1 MQHFAVIGLSVLSRG
16 SRCSFPIM
24 GIGRSDFA
32 LRPTEKSR
40 ALELMPGQNSTTQFL
55 TAYELRTTG
64 APSLASASFAAA
76 SLAALAAAERA
87 PRPES
92 KLNWRIL

>member
-1 MQHFAVIGLSVLSRG
+1 MQHFAVIGLSVLSGG

-24 GIGRSDFA
+24 GIDERDFDWQFDREITTVDLARGRNGTA
-32 LRPTEKSR
+32 
-40 ALELMPGQNSTTQFL
+40 QFR

-64 APSLASASFAAA
+64 VASLASASFAAA

>member
-1 MQHFAVIGLSVLSRG
+1 MQHFAVIGLSPAFTRKPVFIPHYGHRWTLFRFASDREITTLDLGRG
-16 SRCSFPIM
+16 LN
-24 GIGRSDFA
+24 G
-32 LRPTEKSR
+32 
-40 ALELMPGQNSTTQFL
+40 TTQFR

-64 APSLASASFAAA
+64 VASLASASFAAA